1 MPVVNAA
8 AKLRRTNGEM
18 IMSYDSILARLNALT
33 DTELRANAIKCSPQ
47 QFQELTHAIV
57 ACERSPLLPDEIE
70 ELFDVIADS
79 GSLRFEARKIKDDLP
94 FILRTSSAEGLSELT
109 TRLWEC
115 AGLARKVAELRSEL
129 ALAVRL
135 ITELDKGLLNLAGH
149 VEDMAAEADIA

>member
-18 IMSYDSILARLNALT
+18 IMSYDSILAGLNALT

-47 QFQELTHAIV
+47 QFQELTHAIA

-79 GSLRFEARKIKDDLP
+79 GRLRFEARKIKDDLP

-109 TRLWEC
+109 ARLWEC
-115 AGLARKVAELRSEL
+115 TGLARKLADLREDLRVAL
-129 ALAVRL
+129 RL
-135 ITELDKGLLNLAGH
+135 ILDIDQGISKLAAH